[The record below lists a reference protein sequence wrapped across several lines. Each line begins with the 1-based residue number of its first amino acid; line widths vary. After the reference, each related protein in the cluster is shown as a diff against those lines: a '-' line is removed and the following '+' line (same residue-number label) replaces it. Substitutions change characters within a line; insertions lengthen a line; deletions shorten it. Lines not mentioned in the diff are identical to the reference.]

1 MNKYQILN
9 AISDLAMSQG
19 FYGRLLEA
27 IESMS
32 EEARDEYLD
41 NLEQQCF
48 VDVVDL
54 VMYLE
59 S

>member
-9 AISDLAMSQG
+9 AIRDLAMSQG
-19 FYGRLLEA
+19 FYGRLLEQ
-27 IESMS
+27 IDEMS
-32 EEARDEYLD
+32 EEAREEYLN

-54 VMYLE
+54 VIYLE